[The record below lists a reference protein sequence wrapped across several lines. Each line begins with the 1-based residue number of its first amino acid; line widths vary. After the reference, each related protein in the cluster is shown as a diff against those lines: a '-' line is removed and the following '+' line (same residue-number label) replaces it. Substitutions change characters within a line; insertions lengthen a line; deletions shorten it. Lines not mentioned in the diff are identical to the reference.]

1 MNSAV
6 IVAAGSSRRMGPG
19 TDKLFLEVN
28 GLPLVAHTWRR
39 FDASSRIDEIVLV
52 IRSGLE
58 KAFLEIAERIRPG
71 KPYRLVAGGAERQE
85 SVWNG
90 LNAVDPRC
98 RIVAIQDGARAC
110 TSEAVIVS
118 TIARAVE
125 MGAAVAAQ
133 RVTDTLKESDGEN
146 RIQRTVD
153 RTHLWAVQTPQVF
166 RIEVIRKALQS
177 VREKG
182 LSITDDTA
190 ACESIGQPVALVES
204 RDPNPKATDPGDL
217 SFIASLLGSEGDA

>member
-1 MNSAV
+1 M
-6 IVAAGSSRRMGPG
+6 
-19 TDKLFLEVN
+19 
-28 GLPLVAHTWRR
+28 
-39 FDASSRIDEIVLV
+39 
-52 IRSGLE
+52 
-58 KAFLEIAERIRPG
+58 
-71 KPYRLVAGGAERQE
+71 
-85 SVWNG
+85 
-90 LNAVDPRC
+90 
-98 RIVAIQDGARAC
+98 
-110 TSEAVIVS
+110 
-118 TIARAVE
+118 
-125 MGAAVAAQ
+125 AAQ

-204 RDPNPKATDPGDL
+204 RDPNPKATAPGDL